1 MPKIEVYRYNNI
13 VIPVAESA
21 KKVGYQCSKTQQL
34 FATRSAFI
42 KHLKAR
48 RRSIHTKIQAKRRTD
63 TRNARYKEFQSCQNF
78 NEIIHWIETNSD
90 YFIDQLKYLYHI
102 PDELVGLHQIEI
114 LEMSMRYSGCVS
126 NSHSCP
132 ESGTRNWGGSETFKD
147 GSPKPN
153 GYPGFQGRI
162 KYRCYLKEL
171 PENIKLPKYYE
182 SPYFRVFRGS
192 KNIINTGFGG
202 GDGNNNASFDIKVFL
217 DDVPGFKATIAEE
230 LLISTTDAQASSCLN
245 INYRK
250 EKLNE

>member
-1 MPKIEVYRYNNI
+1 MPKIEVYKYNDV
-13 VIPVAESA
+13 VIPVAKSA

-48 RRSIHTKIQAKRRTD
+48 RNSIHTKIQAKRRAD

-78 NEIIHWIETNSD
+78 IEIIHWIEANSD
-90 YFIDQLKYLYHI
+90 YFIDQLKHLNHI

-132 ESGTRNWGGSETFKD
+132 ESGVTNWGGRNLFKD
-147 GSPKPN
+147 GSLKPN

-162 KYRCYLKEL
+162 KYRCYL

-182 SPYFRVFRGS
+182 SPYFSVFRGP
-192 KNIINTGFGG
+192 KTIINTGTGSGG
-202 GDGNNNASFDIKVFL
+202 GNNTASFDIKVFL
-217 DDVPGFKATIAEE
+217 DDIPGVKSTIAEE
-230 LLISTTDAQASSCLN
+230 LLMSTTDIQSGSCLN
-245 INYRK
+245 IDYRK
-250 EKLNE
+250 KSQ